1 MAAELKRVTGQR
13 PVPPFGRW
21 LHQASPGWPWHYHHL
36 KIIRAALGRVESGET
51 NRLMIFLHPRSF
63 KSQMVTVRYPAWLL
77 ESDPMTRIIV
87 ASYNQSLAESFSH
100 ETRRI
105 VTERGIPLDPK
116 RQMVDEWLTAAGG
129 GLKAVGVGG
138 GVTGRGAN
146 CFPGETP
153 VLTERGYIPI
163 ADLHRMELRPRVV
176 SLDESTGEKGLRA
189 ILASRE
195 SEAYELVEVTTRSG
209 RRIQCTP
216 DHRLYT
222 RQSGYKEADLL
233 GSDDELLIC
242 GVPPLWRAKVEE
254 GSEILSGLLRR
265 TTQADSDVNLR
276 SMRAGIRE
284 TGIRTREGVTP
295 RSERDLLQSDL
306 CPGVSGG
313 ALGAAATVQA
323 LRPSSA
329 EVRSSVRRDPIE
341 QYTREPGY
349 VVPDM
354 SHESPQEEEWSWDPV
369 ETVRHLCT
377 NGIKVYDL
385 QVDGS
390 HNFFAGDVLAHN
402 CILIDDVVKSA
413 AEVRSAAYRE
423 RVWHWWQSDLR
434 TRLEPHPRDG
444 RPPSVI
450 LIMTRWSDD
459 DLAGRILNSEGG
471 DEWEVLRIPA
481 LAETQAER
489 DEYNASIN
497 RPPGEPEPMGREP
510 GEAMNPERFDAPAL
524 LRLQNDMG
532 ILPFMAL
539 YQQRPTAPGGDMFRR
554 EWFEIVPALPPGPYR
569 VVRYWDK
576 AGTADGG
583 AYTAGV
589 RMVAAAGNYYVDHVI
604 MGRWAAAEREEI
616 IRQTAAA
623 DFAQFG
629 HEVETVVEQEPGSG
643 GKESAQNTIRSLDGY
658 RVSADR
664 VTGDKVVR
672 AEPLAAQASVGRVKL
687 VAGEWNRDYLDILT
701 AFPGGAVKDPV
712 DASSGAYARLVQ
724 AAAVKP
730 QAARPRVEKVRDR
743 FQPR

>member
-1 MAAELKRVTGQR
+1 
-13 PVPPFGRW
+13 
-21 LHQASPGWPWHYHHL
+21 
-36 KIIRAALGRVESGET
+36 
-51 NRLMIFLHPRSF
+51 
-63 KSQMVTVRYPAWLL
+63 
-77 ESDPMTRIIV
+77 
-87 ASYNQSLAESFSH
+87 
-100 ETRRI
+100 
-105 VTERGIPLDPK
+105 
-116 RQMVDEWLTAAGG
+116 
-129 GLKAVGVGG
+129 
-138 GVTGRGAN
+138 
-146 CFPGETP
+146 
-153 VLTERGYIPI
+153 
-163 ADLHRMELRPRVV
+163 
-176 SLDESTGEKGLRA
+176 
-189 ILASRE
+189 
-195 SEAYELVEVTTRSG
+195 
-209 RRIQCTP
+209 
-216 DHRLYT
+216 
-222 RQSGYKEADLL
+222 
-233 GSDDELLIC
+233 
-242 GVPPLWRAKVEE
+242 
-254 GSEILSGLLRR
+254 
-265 TTQADSDVNLR
+265 
-276 SMRAGIRE
+276 
-284 TGIRTREGVTP
+284 
-295 RSERDLLQSDL
+295 
-306 CPGVSGG
+306 
-313 ALGAAATVQA
+313 
-323 LRPSSA
+323 
-329 EVRSSVRRDPIE
+329 
-341 QYTREPGY
+341 
-349 VVPDM
+349 M

-687 VAGEWNRDYLDILT
+687 VAGEWNRNYLDIMT
-701 AFPGGAVKDPV
+701 AFPGGAIKDPV
-712 DASSGAYARLVQ
+712 DGSSGAYAKLTQ
-724 AAAVKP
+724 TAAATP
-730 QAARPRVEKVRDR
+730 AASRPHVVSVRDL
-743 FQPR
+743 FTP